1 LRKRVKY
8 RERCKIAKT
17 LRCCRFYDLVL
28 LPVLVNPIY
37 LGRRHSPIWR
47 TEYKTKIQQT
57 PCKMTNKLDG
67 GDFKPDTLKSIKGI
81 INRYLMGKHSI
92 FNIIEDKE
100 F

>member
-1 LRKRVKY
+1 
-8 RERCKIAKT
+8 
-17 LRCCRFYDLVL
+17 
-28 LPVLVNPIY
+28 
-37 LGRRHSPIWR
+37 
-47 TEYKTKIQQT
+47 
-57 PCKMTNKLDG
+57 MTNKLDG